1 MPPARTKKKTTS
13 RTRSTNTKK
22 KAVSTRGKRGA
33 SSRVRKGGSSTGLP
47 TSKEKRGVRFEDY
60 IHMFFGPPGIGKTTF
75 VNGLDEN
82 ILFLSTDRGTRFLET
97 LTVECNAW
105 TDFEKVLAE
114 LEKMHKSG
122 KMQYS
127 AVCIDHVADWAEMAE
142 VAILEELDIKA
153 LADAGYGKGWSM
165 YKKLLNRYMQRLRAL
180 DLGLIFI
187 AHEEI
192 KTVKVRG
199 VDVDKVMPKMSKQA
213 WDTLIPVCD
222 LVGFCEMRRV
232 KVRGEKRATQIRTL
246 TTEPRDELYAKD
258 RTDRERPQGG
268 KDYIKLD
275 GKVFRTTFK

>member
-1 MPPARTKKKTTS
+1 MPAKKKTTTS
-13 RTRSTNTKK
+13 RRKKSTKK
-22 KAVSTRGKRGA
+22 KAVVPGNKRRVA
-33 SSRVRKGGSSTGLP
+33 SRRVHQETSPLLP
-47 TSKEKRGVRFEDY
+47 TVKEKRGVCFEDY

-75 VNGLDEN
+75 VNNLDDN
-82 ILFLSTDRGTRFLET
+82 ILFLSTDRGTRFLEA
-97 LTVECNAW
+97 LAVECNKW
-105 TDFEKVLAE
+105 NDFEKILIK
-114 LEKMHKSG
+114 LEKQHKDK

-127 AVCIDHVADWAEMAE
+127 AICIDHVADWAEMAE
-142 VAILEELDIKA
+142 VAILEELEIKA
-153 LADAGYGKGWSM
+153 LTDAGYGKGWSM

-213 WDTLIPVCD
+213 WDALIPVCD
-222 LVGFCEMRRV
+222 LVGFCEMRRIKV
-232 KVRGEKRATQIRTL
+232 KGEKRAIQIRTL

-258 RTDRERPQGG
+258 RTDRTKPKGG

-275 GKVFRTTFK
+275 GQAFMATFK